1 MEKKIELFIPG
12 ELKDDLV
19 LYNIAREFDLTFKI
33 KEASFSTESGW
44 AYLIMA
50 GKDDEF
56 KRLFSYLKDRGISV
70 EDKGSPEE

>member
-19 LYNIAREFDLTFKI
+19 LYNVAREFDLTFKI

-44 AYLIMA
+44 AFLIMA
-50 GKDDEF
+50 GEEKEF
-56 KRLFSYLKDRGISV
+56 GRLFTYLADKGISV
-70 EDKGSPEE
+70 EDKGSPE